1 MLYHSTILVS
11 GTINNEVFRF
21 KGLIFI
27 SKLDLPI
34 YRHTVRLVK
43 FNDCSCYFLFY
54 QKITCIWISETDIT
68 KKRINTQKRIKHK
81 MILFS
86 KHSLSPSPTLCI
98 YFFSLFNKSNVS
110 WNEGSLPSK
119 DQCQK
124 TNRGHMFSFKIIPSL
139 MNPHTSP

>member
-11 GTINNEVFRF
+11 GTINNDVFRF

-54 QKITCIWISETDIT
+54 QSYMHMDIWNRYYRKKDKHT
-68 KKRINTQKRIKHK
+68 KKDKTQND
-81 MILFS
+81 LFS
-86 KHSLSPSPTLCI
+86 KHSLSPSPTLFI
-98 YFFSLFNKSNVS
+98 YFFNLFNKPNVS
-110 WNEGSLPSK
+110 WNEGFLPSK